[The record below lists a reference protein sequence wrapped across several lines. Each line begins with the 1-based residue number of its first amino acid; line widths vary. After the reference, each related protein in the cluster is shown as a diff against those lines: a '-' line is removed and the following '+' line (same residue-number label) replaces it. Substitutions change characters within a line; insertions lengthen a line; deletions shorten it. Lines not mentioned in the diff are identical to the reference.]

1 MAISP
6 NGTDSMDNEFCGK
19 LSGSSDNGFADFAA
33 TLSVSD
39 FSTLLQYRRSAG
51 SVNRTIYAT
60 PAKQRGV
67 CSVDNSIDSY
77 FRNIAFQ
84 YLNHNEPPLQD
95 MRL

>member
-33 TLSVSD
+33 TLFIPD
-39 FSTLLQYRRSAG
+39 LLTFFQYCRSSG
-51 SVNRTIYAT
+51 PVNRTIYAT

-95 MRL
+95 IRL